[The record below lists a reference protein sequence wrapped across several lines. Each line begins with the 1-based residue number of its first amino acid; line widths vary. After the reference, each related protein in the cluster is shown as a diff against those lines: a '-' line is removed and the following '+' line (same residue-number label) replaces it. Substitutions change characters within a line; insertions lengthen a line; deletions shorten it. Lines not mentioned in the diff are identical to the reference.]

1 MKKGNVI
8 RNIAIVAYFLF
19 LIFSFSFGFDSGK
32 EIGRN
37 FLSFAVDMF
46 KVLPFA
52 FILIGLFEV
61 WVKKETV
68 EKHLGEKSGM
78 RGFFWVILLAG
89 TMIGGLYV
97 ALPIAHALYNKGAKL
112 SVVFTFLGA
121 AAITRVPMTV
131 FEASF
136 MGVKFTL
143 IRLVISLPLVIITS
157 IVLGSY
163 LTKKGF
169 KIKNAF

>member
-1 MKKGNVI
+1 MKKENAI
-8 RNIAIVAYFLF
+8 KNIVIVAYFLF
-19 LIFSFSFGFDSGK
+19 LVISFSFGFAPGK

-37 FLSFAVDMF
+37 FLSFAIDMF

-68 EKHLGEKSGM
+68 EKHLGDESGV

-112 SVVFTFLGA
+112 SVIFTFLGA
-121 AAITRVPMTV
+121 SAITRVPMTV

-143 IRLVISLPLVIITS
+143 IRLLVSLPLVIISS
-157 IVLGSY
+157 IVLGGY
-163 LTKKGF
+163 LTKRKYVLN
-169 KIKNAF
+169 KA